1 MPEAHD
7 LLPSHIATSGA
18 LSTGLLVN
26 TNLDISVPDTYQPP
40 PPPIPYETYIGR
52 PQTRSGNPE
61 GSGHSSE
68 VALET
73 SNAVSVEGTNAGRTF
88 ETKVKNLV
96 PDGKAEISSELEASK
111 EMEDERSDELKKSSK
126 PVIPPLQDDDDICP
140 ICLEGATKINYL
152 LMFNFLL
159 CFLFSSFLFLFFP
172 GISA

>member
-1 MPEAHD
+1 M
-7 LLPSHIATSGA
+7 
-18 LSTGLLVN
+18 
-26 TNLDISVPDTYQPP
+26 
-40 PPPIPYETYIGR
+40 
-52 PQTRSGNPE
+52 
-61 GSGHSSE
+61 
-68 VALET
+68 ALET